1 MSPDVGPPG
10 PPGTIANSPPRA
22 RLSALVRSLGW
33 SSEPCASRPGSRCTA
48 CAPRSAD
55 VAAASTTLRA
65 ARSSQ
70 PPRRCEALAPASP
83 TSPFCTRSLGAAD
96 PWLLDGTETAARKAE
111 CARFG
116 AAALACIALLMS
128 RDRGGMEPRQW
139 CDAERRSRN
148 ARDASGHL
156 LALVGLL
163 RHRAMHEYA
172 LCAML
177 AVGSEAP
184 HATRAHVCAALVG
197 RVRVCRPPQRGRRKG
212 TWRALARQ
220 DASFKVPLRR
230 DQVGIPNEHDW
241 QNQGFLGWEG
251 LFSGQNSPLA
261 SLGAA
266 RTMRDLPARGETDPS
281 PAPSARTLGL
291 A

>member
-1 MSPDVGPPG
+1 MGLRTHPRHTVDCLSGEEKSPDVGPPG

-184 HATRAHVCAALVG
+184 RATRARVCAALVG
-197 RVRVCRPPQRGRRKG
+197 RVRACRPPQRGCRKDP
-212 TWRALARQ
+212 WRA
-220 DASFKVPLRR
+220 
-230 DQVGIPNEHDW
+230 
-241 QNQGFLGWEG
+241 
-251 LFSGQNSPLA
+251 
-261 SLGAA
+261 
-266 RTMRDLPARGETDPS
+266 
-281 PAPSARTLGL
+281 
-291 A
+291 

>member
-1 MSPDVGPPG
+1 M
-10 PPGTIANSPPRA
+10 
-22 RLSALVRSLGW
+22 SALVRSLGW
-33 SSEPCASRPGSRCTA
+33 SSEPCASRPGSRCTGLA
-48 CAPRSAD
+48 HRARLTLV
-55 VAAASTTLRA
+55 VAAASTPLRA

-70 PPRRCEALAPASP
+70 PPRRHEALAPAIP
-83 TSPFCTRSLGAAD
+83 TSPFCTRSLGAAG

-163 RHRAMHEYA
+163 RHRDMHEYA

-177 AVGSEAP
+177 VVGSEAP
-184 HATRAHVCAALVG
+184 RATRARVCAALVG
-197 RVRVCRPPQRGRRKG
+197 RVRACRPPQRGCRKDP
-212 TWRALARQ
+212 WRTRARQ
-220 DASFKVPLRR
+220 DAVFKSCVH
-230 DQVGIPNEHDW
+230 V
-241 QNQGFLGWEG
+241 
-251 LFSGQNSPLA
+251 
-261 SLGAA
+261 A
-266 RTMRDLPARGETDPS
+266 RAT
-281 PAPSARTLGL
+281 
-291 A
+291 

>member
-1 MSPDVGPPG
+1 MRAARCDACDSCSLLRRLRVVGPLLLFVLLSYIGLFIAIKGEPRAARRPAGAATRGPDVGPPG

-184 HATRAHVCAALVG
+184 RATRARVCAALVG
-197 RVRVCRPPQRGRRKG
+197 RVRACRPPQRGCRKDP
-212 TWRALARQ
+212 WRA
-220 DASFKVPLRR
+220 
-230 DQVGIPNEHDW
+230 
-241 QNQGFLGWEG
+241 
-251 LFSGQNSPLA
+251 
-261 SLGAA
+261 
-266 RTMRDLPARGETDPS
+266 
-281 PAPSARTLGL
+281 
-291 A
+291 